1 MVYAFDVHIP
11 MNAGSASRSW
21 FHRTP
26 LSRRRDDTLPT
37 VIYGLAL
44 AAICVLSRLPQLRSP
59 NLLADGDECVLGLMA
74 KHVLQGREFPIF
86 FYGQHY
92 AFSPV
97 ETIVSALT
105 FLVAGVG
112 ALPLKVAGLALWT
125 VGVVFVFLALSRVLS
140 ATRSFWITVVFVLN
154 PAWAVW
160 SLRMGGGYLTAFAAS
175 SVLVWLIL
183 GDRDRDTMLRWLGAG
198 ALTAVVY
205 LAQPLW
211 LPGLLPIVFV
221 VLVSRRRLSWAIG
234 YLSVAAALA
243 LLIKFG
249 TSAPDLPWN
258 GPTVGNP
265 ALLASVPDVAR
276 QTYLML
282 TGSYY
287 LYWAIDPP
295 GPATIALAVIWC
307 GAIAMT
313 LLVQLYR
320 LLARRHSSLSVVL
333 FVSMTA
339 TLAAVWIL
347 LAARDARYLLPL
359 TGLLVPL
366 AAIELLDLA
375 DRRLV
380 PRQALFA
387 ITAVMIVLGSASANE
402 FKAFNFLWTNPP
414 QRWSEAKRLQQVFNY
429 LQVKDVRR
437 VFSKNGMLDTQ
448 LSFYSNER
456 VLSRSDPLGKYPPYV
471 KEVDRALASGET
483 VAVVGYTNQSGAPG
497 CWDAPIC
504 TGGIEH
510 LIPNPE
516 AIFTVDDKYFVYVG
530 ADKELLTRLGFR
542 FWD

>member
-1 MVYAFDVHIP
+1 MTAQH
-11 MNAGSASRSW
+11 ASRS
-21 FHRTP
+21 RP
-26 LSRRRDDTLPT
+26 RSRLSARWRERTLPASAY
-37 VIYGLAL
+37 ILML

-74 KHVLQGREFPIF
+74 KHVLQGKEFPIF

-97 ETIVSALT
+97 ETVVSALT

-112 ALPLKVAGLALWT
+112 AVPLKIAGLTLWT
-125 VGVVFVFLALSRVLS
+125 VGVVFLFLALSRVLT
-140 ATRSFWITVVFVLN
+140 ATRSFWITIVFVLN

-160 SLRMGGGYLTAFAAS
+160 SMRMGGGYLTAFAAS
-175 SVLVWLIL
+175 SVLVWMIL
-183 GDRDRDTMLRWLGAG
+183 DDADGETVWRWLVAG

-211 LPGLLPIVFV
+211 LPGVLPIVGV
-221 VLVSRRRLSWAIG
+221 VLARRRRLSWTLV
-234 YLSVAAALA
+234 YLSVTGALA

-249 TSAPDLPWN
+249 TATPDLPWN
-258 GPTVGNP
+258 GPTLGNP
-265 ALLASVPDVAR
+265 ALFASLPDVAR
-276 QTYLML
+276 QIYLAL

-295 GPATIALAVIWC
+295 GPATTALAVIWC
-307 GAIAMT
+307 SAIAAT
-313 LLVQLYR
+313 VLVQVYR
-320 LLARRHSSLSVVL
+320 LSARRHCSLSAVL
-333 FVSMTA
+333 FVSVAA
-339 TLAAVWIL
+339 TLAAEWML

-359 TGLLVPL
+359 IGLLVPL
-366 AAIELLDLA
+366 AAVELLDLA
-375 DRRLV
+375 DRRLI
-380 PRQALFA
+380 PKPALLA
-387 ITAVMIVLGSASANE
+387 ITATMVLLGSASARE
-402 FKAFNFLWTNPP
+402 FRAFNFLWTNPP

-456 VLSRSDPLGKYPPYV
+456 VISRSDPLGKYPPYV
-471 KEVDRALASGET
+471 KEVDRALASGEP

-497 CWDAPIC
+497 CWDVPIC

-510 LIPNPE
+510 LLPNPE
-516 AIFTVDDKYFVYVG
+516 SIFTVDDKYFVYVG
-530 ADKELLTRLGFR
+530 ANKELLTRLGFR